1 MMYQRQSELIEYLV
15 AQLTTMNGVKAL
27 YLKGSVANGTDD
39 AFSDVDF
46 YCLTDGASYEM
57 IMRQRESLLEAF
69 RPIIYKS
76 HVNFGTP
83 QIIVIYDHDLHLD
96 FYVTKDVTK
105 EGTGQIKLLYD
116 PESLLVDYKSIKRVD
131 DPQEIKD
138 YLDDAIYTL
147 HELNIAIQRS
157 DYLWAIRLETHI
169 LAYLSLV
176 LSHMYEPDRPVLHM
190 KGVYHHLPEA
200 LQQDI
205 SEILANVSSD
215 HIKDNMKLLIKL
227 IDKIITN
234 QSGDIVAGLNL
245 AYLEHKKIEFK
256 LK

>member
-1 MMYQRQSELIEYLV
+1 MMHQRQSELIEYLV
-15 AQLTTMNGVKAL
+15 AQLTPINGVKAL

-39 AFSDVDF
+39 EFSDVDF
-46 YCLTDGASYEM
+46 YCLTDEASYET
-57 IMRQRESLLEAF
+57 IMGQREAVLEAF
-69 RPIIYKS
+69 RPIIFKS

-83 QIIVIYDHDLHLD
+83 QIIVIYEHDLHLD
-96 FYVTKDVTK
+96 FYVTKDVPL
-105 EGTGQIKLLYD
+105 EGSGQIKVLYD
-116 PESLLVDYKSIKRVD
+116 PESILVDYKSIKRVD

-147 HELNIAIQRS
+147 HELNIAIQRN
-157 DYLWAIRLETHI
+157 DDLWAIRLETHI

-205 SEILANVSSD
+205 SEILANMSSD
-215 HIKDNMKLLIKL
+215 HIKDNLKLLIEL
-227 IDKIITN
+227 IDKIVTS
-234 QSGDIVAGLNL
+234 QRQEMVSSLNL
-245 AYLEHKKIEFK
+245 AYLEYMKRSN
-256 LK
+256 